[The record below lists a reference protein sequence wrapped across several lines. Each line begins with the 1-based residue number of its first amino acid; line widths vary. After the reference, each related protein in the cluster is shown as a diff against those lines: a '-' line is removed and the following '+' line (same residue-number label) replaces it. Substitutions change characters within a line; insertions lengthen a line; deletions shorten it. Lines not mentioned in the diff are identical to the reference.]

1 MSPPPGSAHLN
12 FTLGGL
18 VGIGGA
24 IGYFKK
30 GSTPS
35 LVAGL
40 TFGSLLVGSGIL
52 ISKNDALT
60 GHTLASATTGIMTV
74 AMAQRFMKTQ
84 KFMPA
89 GLIATIGAAGCAYNV
104 KKAIE
109 WM

>member
-1 MSPPPGSAHLN
+1 
-12 FTLGGL
+12 L

-24 IGYFKK
+24 IGYLKK

-40 TFGSLLVGSGIL
+40 TFGSLLIGSGVL
-52 ISKNDALT
+52 ISKNEAFT
-60 GHTLASATTGIMTV
+60 GHALASATTGIMTA
-74 AMAQRFMKTQ
+74 AMAQRFLKTN

-89 GLIATIGAAGCAYNV
+89 GLIASVGAVGFAYNV

>member
-1 MSPPPGSAHLN
+1 MTGSAHLN

-24 IGYFKK
+24 IGYLKK

-40 TFGSLLVGSGIL
+40 TFGSLLIGSGVL
-52 ISKNDALT
+52 ISKNEAFT
-60 GHTLASATTGIMTV
+60 GHALASATTGIMTA
-74 AMAQRFMKTQ
+74 AMAQRFLKTN

-89 GLIATIGAAGCAYNV
+89 GLIASVGAVGFAYNV